1 MMEGQSMSPALDLH
15 NQIHSRFHEAFG
27 EPTNSLGD
35 AEQWSLE
42 PSPGAMNI
50 MLFLNGPIEATAERE
65 ERVPVSPILSG
76 LALAGGIFLIVAGT
90 RRSTS
95 R

>member
-1 MMEGQSMSPALDLH
+1 MKVATLLGIVLVLLGVFGFITGGFSFTQEKVLDV
-15 NQIHSRFHEAFG
+15 
-27 EPTNSLGD
+27 
-35 AEQWSLE
+35 
-42 PSPGAMNI
+42 
-50 MLFLNGPIEATAERE
+50 GPIEATAERE
-65 ERVPVSPILSG
+65 ERVPISPILSG

>member
-1 MMEGQSMSPALDLH
+1 MKVATLLGIVLVLLGVFGFITGGFSFTRQEKVLDV
-15 NQIHSRFHEAFG
+15 
-27 EPTNSLGD
+27 
-35 AEQWSLE
+35 
-42 PSPGAMNI
+42 
-50 MLFLNGPIEATAERE
+50 GPIEATAERE
-65 ERVPVSPILSG
+65 ERVPISPILSG

>member
-1 MMEGQSMSPALDLH
+1 MKVATLLGIVLVLLGVFGFVTGGFSFTRREKVLDV
-15 NQIHSRFHEAFG
+15 
-27 EPTNSLGD
+27 
-35 AEQWSLE
+35 
-42 PSPGAMNI
+42 
-50 MLFLNGPIEATAERE
+50 GPIEATAERE

-76 LALAGGIFLIVAGT
+76 VALAGGIFLIVAGT